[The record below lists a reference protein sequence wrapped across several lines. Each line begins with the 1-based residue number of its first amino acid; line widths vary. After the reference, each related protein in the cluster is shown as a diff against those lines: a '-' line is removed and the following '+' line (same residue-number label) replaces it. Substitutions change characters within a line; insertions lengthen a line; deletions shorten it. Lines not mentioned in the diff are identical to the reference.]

1 MLTISNKNP
10 GNIANTDVNKNK
22 KGNSRNNND
31 NNIILNTIAIG
42 GIKPHNL
49 LVEILKQLIDL
60 SGIFSFLKN
69 R

>member
-42 GIKPHNL
+42 GINPHNL